1 MFSEKTIEEIRRLNF
16 EDLLWVLFVFLS
28 IANIFGDYNE
38 KEFLKTNDP
47 DFKTKANNIFEITLV
62 VTFFIYIYFLV
73 RNYRAYQNASSEN
86 KNLYLIKTLGSSFL
100 IAGIVLLIYFQFKQS
115 SFVGSPAI

>member
-1 MFSEKTIEEIRRLNF
+1 MFNEKAIEEIRRLNF

>member
-1 MFSEKTIEEIRRLNF
+1 MFSEKTIEEIKRLNF

-38 KEFLKTNDP
+38 KEFLKTNDS
-47 DFKTKANNIFEITLV
+47 DFKTRANKIFEITLV
-62 VTFFIYIYFLV
+62 ITFFIYIYFLV
-73 RNYRAYQNASSEN
+73 RNYHAYQNASLEN

>member
-1 MFSEKTIEEIRRLNF
+1 MFSEKTIEEIKRLNF

-47 DFKTKANNIFEITLV
+47 DFKTRANKIFEITLV

-73 RNYRAYQNASSEN
+73 RNYHAYQNASLEN